1 TINTDGY
8 WRAGAQYIHIANMN
22 LKGRLKNQPLLATGQ
37 LTAKLNLPKDLSTL
51 RQVIENSANNQ
62 KYGQI
67 RRLVESLQ
75 ANNLLVQ
82 WGSNRITANGNQNQ
96 LVTSVDISTLNQ
108 LMPQLK
114 GIVKGGIVL
123 TQDNNQALPNIYV
136 DLVGRNIS
144 LPNFVVLD
152 AKVTGKLVNLAKS
165 PSQLQLT
172 ATGINIAN
180 QPLRSVQLYFNGTQD
195 NHTLDVKADS
205 TKGQVQATLKGR
217 IDLAKKQWS
226 GLLGNGQIGT
236 KYAK

>member
-1 TINTDGY
+1 
-8 WRAGAQYIHIANMN
+8 
-22 LKGRLKNQPLLATGQ
+22 
-37 LTAKLNLPKDLSTL
+37 
-51 RQVIENSANNQ
+51 
-62 KYGQI
+62 
-67 RRLVESLQ
+67 
-75 ANNLLVQ
+75 LVQ

-114 GIVKGGIVL
+114 GIVKGGIIL

-205 TKGQVQATLKGR
+205 TKGQIQATLKGR

-236 KYAK
+236 KYAKLQQLQPAQMLVGWQNLNVQMAAHCWQMVGQNGSLCLKNNLVVSNGQGNVDVSVQQIDSQIFSVVM

>member
-1 TINTDGY
+1 MTNGAGWHISADMKNFDASYFVPSLPSQITGTINTDGY

-22 LKGRLKNQPLLATGQ
+22 LKGRLKNQPLMATGQ

-108 LMPQLK
+108 LIPQLK
-114 GIVKGGIVL
+114 GIVKGGIIL

-144 LPNFVVLD
+144 LPTLWYSMP
-152 AKVTGKLVNLAKS
+152 KS
-165 PSQLQLT
+165 P
-172 ATGINIAN
+172 AN
-180 QPLRSVQLYFNGTQD
+180 WSILP
-195 NHTLDVKADS
+195 NHPVS
-205 TKGQVQATLKGR
+205 C
-217 IDLAKKQWS
+217 
-226 GLLGNGQIGT
+226 N
-236 KYAK
+236 